1 MKYNE
6 TSLWLQ
12 RGQRLGERGELPNFG
27 SSDQMAS
34 NAVPSD
40 APCLWFLNR
49 DLKQRESIANSEI
62 CKMKNRLNSTH
73 LGRRVLSS
81 EPFAHTVHTMSN
93 PYQQGS
99 L

>member
-1 MKYNE
+1 MKYNG

-12 RGQRLGERGELPNFG
+12 RGQPLGERGELPNFG

-34 NAVPSD
+34 DAV
-40 APCLWFLNR
+40 CLWFLNR
-49 DLKQRESIANSEI
+49 DLRQRESIANSEI

-73 LGRRVLSS
+73 LGRHMLSS
-81 EPFAHTVHTMSN
+81 EPSAHTVHTMSN
-93 PYQQGS
+93 PYQQGR